1 MQLNQLFNLSGRA
14 ALVTGCFRGIGESMA
29 IALAEAGA
37 DIIEISSTLQPGSD
51 VDREV
56 KKSGRKFLA
65 YTIDPGNRNELYE
78 SIAKI
83 KPSHPV

>member
-1 MQLNQLFNLSGRA
+1 MQLNQLFNLSGKTE
-14 ALVTGCFRGIGESMA
+14 LITGCLRQIGKA
-29 IALAEAGA
+29 IIIRLVEAGT
-37 DIIEISSTLQPGSD
+37 DIIGISSTLQPGSD